1 MHAIF
6 VLFDSFVRMLT
17 KISGWIAG
25 IMILV
30 TSFIITYEVL
40 MRGLFNAPTEWS
52 IEISVYLI
60 IGASFLGLA
69 PALEGN
75 SHISVDLV
83 TSKLRPQVNRVLHT
97 ATSVI
102 GLIFCLILTIA
113 SVDMVMVSYEINS
126 LSTST
131 LRIPLYIPQL
141 AIPIGSAV
149 IVLEFVRPDPH
160 RPHRTDH
167 AGGQLNAVYSCWRHG

>member
-6 VLFDSFVRMLT
+6 ALFDSFVRILT
-17 KISGWIAG
+17 KISGWLAG

-40 MRGLFNAPTEWS
+40 MRGFFNAPTEWS
-52 IEISVYLI
+52 IEVSVYLI

-102 GLIFCLILTIA
+102 GLIFCLILMALPAWI
-113 SVDMVMVSYEINS
+113 
-126 LSTST
+126 
-131 LRIPLYIPQL
+131 
-141 AIPIGSAV
+141 
-149 IVLEFVRPDPH
+149 
-160 RPHRTDH
+160 
-167 AGGQLNAVYSCWRHG
+167 W